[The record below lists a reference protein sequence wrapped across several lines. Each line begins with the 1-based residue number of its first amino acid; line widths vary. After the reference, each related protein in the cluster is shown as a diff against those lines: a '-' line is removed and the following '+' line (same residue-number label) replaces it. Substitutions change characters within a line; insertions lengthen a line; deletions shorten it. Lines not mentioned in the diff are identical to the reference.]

1 MTVTKDPKQLT
12 ANFRLSEFERSDT
25 AVQNKIDNS
34 VPTALLP
41 NIKRLAEF
49 LQELRDRLNFKRI
62 DISSGYRGEAL
73 NKMVGGVTTSSHSQ
87 ALAADI
93 SVPGMTVEELF
104 QAICDS
110 GMEFDQVIQEFG
122 RWVHVGLSTGKPRKQ
137 KLRATKNSANKTVY
151 TIV

>member
-1 MTVTKDPKQLT
+1 MTAAKDPKQLT
-12 ANFRLSEFERSDT
+12 ANFRLSEFERSET
-25 AVQNKIDNS
+25 ATQLNIDNS

-41 NIKRLAEF
+41 NVKKLAEF
-49 LQELRDRLNFKRI
+49 LQKLRDKLSLKRI
-62 DISSGYRGEAL
+62 DISSGYRSAAL
-73 NKMVGGVTTSSHSQ
+73 NKMVGGVTTSSHSE

-93 SVPGMTVEELF
+93 SVPGMTTEELF

-110 GMEFDQVIQEFG
+110 GLEFDQVIQEFG